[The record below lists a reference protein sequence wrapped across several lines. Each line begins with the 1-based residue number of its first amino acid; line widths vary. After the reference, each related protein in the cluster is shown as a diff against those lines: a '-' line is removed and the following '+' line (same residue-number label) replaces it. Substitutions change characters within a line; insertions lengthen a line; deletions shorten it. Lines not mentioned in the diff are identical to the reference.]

1 MKKKEFDGELAAL
14 FLYLHKT
21 FEIMDERYE
30 YLDKL
35 RMQLHFEFA
44 DLQRIIRYL
53 NREINVEELPDHI
66 RNREDAYNAV
76 VNWNKKVNEAI
87 ELQNKYQKEGLNIA
101 INLLERFLVKFE

>member
-1 MKKKEFDGELAAL
+1 
-14 FLYLHKT
+14 
-21 FEIMDERYE
+21 MDERYE